1 MKRAVKKGGAGGNK
15 FSGLLAAGKKKVVMA
30 GCLIL
35 VMAFM
40 WVRMFSK
47 KGPESTA
54 AAVPGQK
61 AQADASADNSELRIS
76 FVELPQ
82 VEGRHDVLTRDFFA
96 AAGADLDG
104 TEETNILLEH
114 SSEQY
119 VRKVAANLKLEAIGL
134 GRNPQAF
141 INGKLLSVGHKL
153 LIEDGAGT
161 YECEVVRIEEKMV
174 LMRYGEAEIQ
184 LKLSDATETAH

>member
-15 FSGLLAAGKKKVVMA
+15 FSGLLAADKKKVVMA
-30 GCLIL
+30 GCLVL

-47 KGPESTA
+47 KGPASTA
-54 AAVPGQK
+54 AAVP
-61 AQADASADNSELRIS
+61 AQQSQAGASAGSSELRIS

-96 AAGADLDG
+96 AAGTDLDG
-104 TEETNILLEH
+104 TEETNILLDD
-114 SSEQY
+114 SSEKY
-119 VRKVAANLKLEAIGL
+119 VRKVAASLKLKAIVL
-134 GRNPQAF
+134 GRNPQPF
-141 INGKLLSVGHKL
+141 INGKLLAVGDKL
-153 LIEDGAGT
+153 VIDDGDGT

-184 LKLSDATETAH
+184 LKLSDVTETAH